1 MIQILVIGLKKWSIR
16 KIGELYNV
24 LVQFINGFI
33 FDCTGTC
40 NSHMPLWTLDF
51 PNRLVS
57 LIPVSSWFL
66 CVVLTVKQC
75 LWLPLDGTAVCH
87 RLTPSIRRCCN
98 MYNYSACLSFLV
110 MSCHAIQLK
119 IFSQRLL
126 SFNSECGQIFC

>member
-1 MIQILVIGLKKWSIR
+1 MKYLKETLKWSGYKNKIGHILKKNCLIQILVIGLKKWSIR

-24 LVQFINGFI
+24 LVQFIYGFI
-33 FDCTGTC
+33 FDCTSTC

-87 RLTPSIRRCCN
+87 RLTQSIRRCCN
-98 MYNYSACLSFLV
+98 TCTIIVLVCLFL
-110 MSCHAIQLK
+110 
-119 IFSQRLL
+119 
-126 SFNSECGQIFC
+126 